1 MWFIKAVF
9 IFFLGLF
16 AIKRIFDIGDTGE
29 KRDLKTEIL
38 YIIEVILTM
47 AGVVLLFRI

>member
-38 YIIEVILTM
+38 YIRNISGGLDCILY
-47 AGVVLLFRI
+47 